1 MFIPFNAVE
10 DKPTLNND
18 EAAAGVK
25 DDRDENEGINEDD
38 NVDDNVG
45 VNKDVVEAVAGVKAA
60 IFCGKLKLFI
70 NELTFDCIPF
80 DNYID
85 VCLLTSSA

>member
-1 MFIPFNAVE
+1 MFAPFNAVE

-38 NVDDNVG
+38 NVG
-45 VNKDVVEAVAGVKAA
+45 VNKDVVAVA
-60 IFCGKLKLFI
+60 CGIKVVAVFGRLRLFI
-70 NELTFDCIPF
+70 NELIFDCIPF

>member
-1 MFIPFNAVE
+1 LFAPFNAVE
-10 DKPTLNND
+10 DKPTLNNY

-38 NVDDNVG
+38 NVG
-45 VNKDVVEAVAGVKAA
+45 VNKDVVEAACGIKVAADFVR
-60 IFCGKLKLFI
+60 LRLFI